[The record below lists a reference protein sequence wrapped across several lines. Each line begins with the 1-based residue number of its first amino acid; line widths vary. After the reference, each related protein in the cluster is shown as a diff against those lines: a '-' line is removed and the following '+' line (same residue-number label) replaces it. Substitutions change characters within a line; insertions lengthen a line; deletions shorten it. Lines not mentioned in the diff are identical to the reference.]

1 MFQLL
6 KELKMTVKYLGDNLQ
21 KRLRNLNIISE
32 NEVVGKQGDLFVA
45 VNVLT
50 QEKRNI
56 VVDSSLLGESESNPS
71 KRVLK
76 G

>member
-1 MFQLL
+1 
-6 KELKMTVKYLGDNLQ
+6 MTVKYLGDNLQ
-21 KRLRNLNIISE
+21 RKLRNLKIISE

-56 VVDSSLLGESESNPS
+56 NLDASLLGESESTPS